1 MLEIILFVCS
11 VIACL
16 IGVLTFVVGM
26 NGRSREDGV
35 LVQKINQTIQG
46 IEELKTD
53 VKELSSSERSLAI
66 TVQSHEEKIATLFKM
81 VNKSDAINEALITI
95 LTLMKQ
101 REERGEKD

>member
-1 MLEIILFVCS
+1 MEIILFVCS

-16 IGVLTFVVGM
+16 IGVFTFVVGM

-46 IEELKTD
+46 IGELKTD
-53 VKELSSSERSLAI
+53 VKELSSSERTLAI

-95 LTLMKQ
+95 LTLLKQ

>member
-1 MLEIILFVCS
+1 MELILFVCS

-16 IGVLTFVVGM
+16 IGVFTFVAGM
-26 NGRSREDGV
+26 NGRSKEDGV

-66 TVQSHEEKIATLFKM
+66 TVGSHEEKIATLFKM
-81 VNKSDAINEALITI
+81 VNKSDAINESLTAI
-95 LTLMKQ
+95 LTLLKQ
-101 REERGEKD
+101 REERSEKD